1 MKKILLSISLGLL
14 IAGCVSGQKIKIE
27 EGTVAAKS
35 VYLPKL
41 NEVSTVSLGD
51 RMMHESFGWN
61 VDCIT
66 PKVTKRFSGFNDELQ
81 AYQKLC
87 GNSIGTNSFKS
98 VNDEV
103 YHVVEVSKQDG
114 TSDFCALGFPTFC
127 INYINNELIRSIE
140 LKSAMNSL
148 QQSIEYMG
156 RDGNSVK
163 FVYSEFMD
171 GMARSAFTREFVV
184 DLTKGNTLNF
194 KGGEVEIIN
203 ATNTTIEYKVNNYF
217 N

>member
-1 MKKILLSISLGLL
+1 LLGISLGLL
-14 IAGCVSGQKIKIE
+14 VAGCVSGKKIE
-27 EGTVAAKS
+27 IKEGTVAAKS

-41 NEVSTVSLGD
+41 NEVSTASLGD

-66 PKVTKRFSGFNDELQ
+66 PKVTKRFSGLNDELQ

-87 GNSIGTNSFKS
+87 GNSLDTNSFKS
-98 VNDEV
+98 VSDEI
-103 YHVVEVSKQDG
+103 YHVIEVNKQDG
-114 TSDFCALGFPTFC
+114 TSEFCAFGFPTFC
-127 INYINNELIRSIE
+127 INYSNNELIRSIE

-171 GMARSAFTREFVV
+171 GMARSAFTREFIV
-184 DLTKGNTLNF
+184 DLTKGNTLKF
-194 KGGEVEIIN
+194 KGAGVEILN
-203 ATNTTIEYKVNNYF
+203 ATNTTIDYKVMDYF